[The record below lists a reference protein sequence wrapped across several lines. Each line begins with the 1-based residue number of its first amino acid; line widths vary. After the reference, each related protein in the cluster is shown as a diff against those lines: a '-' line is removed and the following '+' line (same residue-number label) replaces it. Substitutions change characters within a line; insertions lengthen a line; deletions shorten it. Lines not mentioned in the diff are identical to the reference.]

1 MFDLINKIQN
11 AVKTANKTVQ
21 TLMRELG
28 SIEAEKIKADNANY
42 FVVHRKDGDIDFVN
56 VLLSEL
62 SLLEKTVLVTIGE
75 DNSGQMALI
84 GPADH
89 VQQLGPRVCEIFAGK
104 GAAKG
109 KRFQAKVT
117 QLNNSARS
125 EAEAVL
131 RDYYNKQT

>member
-1 MFDLINKIQN
+1 
-11 AVKTANKTVQ
+11 
-21 TLMRELG
+21 MRELG

-89 VQQLGPRVCEIFAGK
+89 VQQLGPRFVLTHQSLNSKSLISS
-104 GAAKG
+104 
-109 KRFQAKVT
+109 VT
-117 QLNNSARS
+117 FPVVS
-125 EAEAVL
+125 
-131 RDYYNKQT
+131 